1 MRIMRL
7 YSRTLSVPNAPQPCR
22 NGFDSAFTLA
32 RPDRSGGN
40 PAALRTAL
48 LRLLLARNL
57 VPALLAALA
66 LAALALAGG
75 GAALAQV
82 SEAPIKVVYHI
93 SDGSAQ
99 AARGL
104 VNIQN
109 HLNAAP
115 DTRITVVTH
124 GPGIDFLLEDATD
137 AQGHAFTGAIGAL
150 AARGVEFVVCN
161 NTLVG
166 RGIPADK
173 VVLEAKVV
181 PSGVAEVARLQA
193 REGYVYIRP

>member
-7 YSRTLSVPNAPQPCR
+7 YSRALSVPNAPQPCR
-22 NGFDSAFTLA
+22 HGLDSAFASA

-48 LRLLLARNL
+48 LRLLLPRNL
-57 VPALLAALA
+57 VPAL

-124 GPGIDFLLEDATD
+124 GPGIDFLLEGATD
-137 AQGHAFTGAIGAL
+137 PQGHAFTSAIGAL
-150 AARGVEFVVCN
+150 AARGVEFEVCN

-166 RGIPADK
+166 RGIAADK

-193 REGYVYIRP
+193 REGYVYLRP

>member
-7 YSRTLSVPNAPQPCR
+7 SCTVVSPASGPQPR
-22 NGFDSAFTLA
+22 GAGFGKVCVLTPGSRF
-32 RPDRSGGN
+32 SGG
-40 PAALRTAL
+40 PTGLGAAL
-48 LRLLLARNL
+48 LRLLLAL
-57 VPALLAALA
+57 F
-66 LAALALAGG
+66 ALAGG

-115 DTRITVVTH
+115 ETRITVVTH
-124 GPGIDFLLEDATD
+124 GPGIDFLLEGATD
-137 AQGHAFTGAIGAL
+137 PQGHAFTSAIGAL
-150 AARGVEFVVCN
+150 AARGVEFLVCN

-173 VVLEAKVV
+173 VVLEARVV

>member
-7 YSRTLSVPNAPQPCR
+7 YSRSVSFPNGPQPR
-22 NGFDSAFTLA
+22 WNGSRSAFALA
-32 RPDRSGGN
+32 QPNRSGSN
-40 PAALRTAL
+40 PAALWTAL
-48 LRLLLARNL
+48 LCLLLPRNL
-57 VPALLAALA
+57 VPALLAV
-66 LAALALAGG
+66 LALAGN

-115 DTRITVVTH
+115 ETRITVVTH
-124 GPGIDFLLEDATD
+124 GPGIDFLLEGATD
-137 AQGHAFTGAIGAL
+137 PQGHAFTGAIGAL
-150 AARGVEFVVCN
+150 AARGVDFVVCN

-166 RGIPADK
+166 RDIPADK

>member
-7 YSRTLSVPNAPQPCR
+7 YSRALSVPNAPQPCR
-22 NGFDSAFTLA
+22 NNFDSAFALA

-40 PAALRTAL
+40 PAALWTAL
-48 LRLLLARNL
+48 LRLLLPRNL
-57 VPALLAALA
+57 VPAL